1 MDVYILIST
10 ENKKRLKKHLKKL
23 KLKMELFTLQKD
35 IILGFKTTIILDY
48 NSMTP
53 VAILIHPGAP
63 PMIQDFF

>member
-1 MDVYILIST
+1 
-10 ENKKRLKKHLKKL
+10 
-23 KLKMELFTLQKD
+23 MELFTLQKD

-63 PMIQDFF
+63 PPMIQDFF